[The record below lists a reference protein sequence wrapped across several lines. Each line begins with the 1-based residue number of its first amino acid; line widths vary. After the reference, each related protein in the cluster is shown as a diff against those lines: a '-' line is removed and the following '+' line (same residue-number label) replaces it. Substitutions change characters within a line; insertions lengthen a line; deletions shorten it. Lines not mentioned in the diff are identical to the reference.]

1 MPCFTAFRVRVFTEC
16 LHAYAFDVALKTS
29 REHAFLKD
37 LLELLFL
44 ESPTK
49 FSDGPDFLGFLASAS
64 GYQYIQLQK
73 LICPAFISTIICS
86 HL

>member
-37 LLELLFL
+37 LLELFH
-44 ESPTK
+44 SRSRKHGTHACRK
-49 FSDGPDFLGFLASAS
+49 QFDVSFG
-64 GYQYIQLQK
+64 
-73 LICPAFISTIICS
+73 T
-86 HL
+86 